1 MAKASEL
8 LAVAIAEVGYCEKAS
23 NSNLDSKTGNAGYN
37 NYTKYA
43 RDLDEIKFYNGA
55 KNGYA
60 WCCVFVAWCFVKAF
74 GDKKAKELLCLPDR
88 SLGAAVE
95 YASGYYKDK
104 GRWSDSPSVG
114 AQIFFCNSR
123 GEMTHTGI
131 VEACDNIYVYTIEGN
146 TSNVSGVVSNGG
158 AVCRKVYRSDSR
170 YIVGYGVPA
179 FDNESAKPVT
189 APTAKVET
197 KTTDKKEMC
206 TVNIPMLRKGDDSGY
221 VKTLQ
226 ILLNKYNN
234 AKLDEDGEFGQA
246 TLAAVKEYQK
256 SRELEV
262 DGIVGAKTWAQLLK

>member
-8 LAVAIAEVGYCEKAS
+8 MAVAIAEVGYCEKAS
-23 NSNLDSKTGNAGYN
+23 NSNLDSKTGNAGYG

-43 RDLDEIKFYNGA
+43 RDLDAIKFYNGA

-60 WCCVFVAWCFVKAF
+60 WCDVFVDWCFYKAF
-74 GDKKAKELLCLPDR
+74 GAEKAKELLCQPNR

-95 YASGYYKDK
+95 YSSGYYKDK
-104 GRWSDSPSVG
+104 GRWSTKPSVG

-123 GEMTHTGI
+123 GEMTHTGL

-158 AVCRKVYRSDSR
+158 SVCRKVYRRDSR

-179 FDNESAKPVT
+179 FDGEGSKATAAPAAK
-189 APTAKVET
+189 KET
-197 KTTDKKEMC
+197 KTTNKEVC
-206 TVNIPMLRKGDDSGY
+206 NVELPVLRKGDESGY

-234 AKLDEDGEFGQA
+234 AKLTEDGDFGNA
-246 TLAAVKEYQK
+246 TLAAVRAYQQ
-256 SRELEV
+256 SRKLDV

>member
-8 LAVAIAEVGYCEKAS
+8 LAVAIAEVGYCEKAT
-23 NSNLDSKTGNAGYN
+23 NNNLDSKTGNAGYN

-43 RDLDEIKFYNGA
+43 RDLDEIKFYNYP

-104 GRWSDSPSVG
+104 GRWSTKPSVG
-114 AQIFFCNSR
+114 AQIFFQNSR
-123 GEMTHTGI
+123 GEMTHTGL

-146 TSNVSGVVSNGG
+146 TSNVAGVVSNGG
-158 AVCRKVYRSDSR
+158 SVCRKVYRCDSR

-179 FDNESAKPVT
+179 FDSATNPK
-189 APTAKVET
+189 
-197 KTTDKKEMC
+197 KTTNNSEVC
-206 TVNIPMLRKGDDSGY
+206 EVNLPVLRKGDKNGS
-221 VKTLQ
+221 VQTMQ
-226 ILLNKYNN
+226 VLLNRYNK
-234 AKLDEDGEFGQA
+234 AGLDEDGDFGA
-246 TLAAVKEYQK
+246 KTEAAVIAYQK
-256 SRELEV
+256 SRKLDV
-262 DGIVGAKTWAQLLK
+262 DGIVGKQTWERIIK